1 MVCGEKI
8 DNNWGLLQLKGKRKF
23 MKIFSVSV
31 FVSEWFWL
39 RALNSL
45 LIERLALKLGN
56 NLGPKS
62 CKVIFLLCS

>member
-1 MVCGEKI
+1 MVKKI

-31 FVSEWFWL
+31 FVREWFWL

-45 LIERLALKLGN
+45 FVERLALKLGN

>member
-1 MVCGEKI
+1 MVKKI

-39 RALNSL
+39 RALYSL

>member
-1 MVCGEKI
+1 MVKKI
-8 DNNWGLLQLKGKRKF
+8 DNNWGLLQLKGKRKS

-45 LIERLALKLGN
+45 LIERLAFETWK
-56 NLGPKS
+56 
-62 CKVIFLLCS
+62 

>member
-1 MVCGEKI
+1 MVKKI

-56 NLGPKS
+56 NLGLKS

>member
-1 MVCGEKI
+1 MVKRI

-23 MKIFSVSV
+23 MKIFSASV
-31 FVSEWFWL
+31 FVREWFWL

-45 LIERLALKLGN
+45 RIERLALKLGN

>member
-1 MVCGEKI
+1 MVKKI

-31 FVSEWFWL
+31 FVSERFWL

-56 NLGPKS
+56 NLVPKS

>member
-1 MVCGEKI
+1 MVKRI

-31 FVSEWFWL
+31 FVREWFWL

-45 LIERLALKLGN
+45 LIERLTLKLGN

>member
-1 MVCGEKI
+1 M
-8 DNNWGLLQLKGKRKF
+8 KGKRKF

-31 FVSEWFWL
+31 FVREWFWL

-56 NLGPKS
+56 NLVPKS
-62 CKVIFLLCS
+62 CKFIFLLCS